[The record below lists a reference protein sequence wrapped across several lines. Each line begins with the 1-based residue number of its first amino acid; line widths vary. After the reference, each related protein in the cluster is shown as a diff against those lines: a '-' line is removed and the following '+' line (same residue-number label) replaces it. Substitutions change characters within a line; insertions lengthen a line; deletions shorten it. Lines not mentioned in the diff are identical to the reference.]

1 MHPANLAT
9 TTSGGFFMIRFLCIV
24 CLTVIMASCQTT
36 PPKEEPLNNDSK
48 DSVAPFYPFPQYLQD
63 QISYVDTTP
72 FAIIRIVKKDG
83 ITIDSGLV
91 EKPAFK
97 EATLPFASID
107 PNSNALKDK
116 YEESS
121 FQDLSLEA
129 ITFMIVARDTTLP
142 LQEATV
148 LLHPETK
155 RVKRVMQKKV
165 ISAADSTIT
174 QQLLWIHNQR
184 CQIAEIISKKD
195 GTQYTRSISYVWDE
209 PM

>member
-1 MHPANLAT
+1 M
-9 TTSGGFFMIRFLCIV
+9 MRFLCFV

-36 PPKEEPLNNDSK
+36 PHKEEASKDVSK
-48 DSVAPFYPFPQYLQD
+48 DSVARFYPFPQYLQD

-72 FAIIRIVKKDG
+72 FAIIRILKTDG
-83 ITIDSGLV
+83 TTTDSGLV
-91 EKPAFK
+91 DKSVFRQ
-97 EATLPFASID
+97 ATMPFAAID
-107 PNSNALKDK
+107 PNSNSLKDK

-129 ITFMIVARDTTLP
+129 VTFMIVAKDTTLP

-155 RVKRVMQKKV
+155 RVKRVMQRKV
-165 ISAADSTIT
+165 IDAADSTIS

-195 GTQYTRSISYVWDE
+195 GTQYTRSIAYVWDA
-209 PM
+209 PL

>member
-1 MHPANLAT
+1 MV
-9 TTSGGFFMIRFLCIV
+9 RFLCFV
-24 CLTVIMASCQTT
+24 CLLVIMASCQTT
-36 PPKEEPLNNDSK
+36 PHKEEALNDASK
-48 DSVAPFYPFPQYLQD
+48 DSIARFYPFPQYLQD

-72 FAIIRIVKKDG
+72 FAIVRIVKTDG
-83 ITIDSGLV
+83 ITTDSGLV
-91 EKPAFK
+91 DKPAFK
-97 EATLPFASID
+97 QATMSFASID
-107 PNSNALKDK
+107 PNTNSLKDK

-129 ITFMIVARDTTLP
+129 VTFMIVAKDTTLP

-165 ISAADSTIT
+165 IDAGDSTIT

-195 GTQYTRSISYVWDE
+195 GSQYTRSITYVWDA
-209 PM
+209 PL